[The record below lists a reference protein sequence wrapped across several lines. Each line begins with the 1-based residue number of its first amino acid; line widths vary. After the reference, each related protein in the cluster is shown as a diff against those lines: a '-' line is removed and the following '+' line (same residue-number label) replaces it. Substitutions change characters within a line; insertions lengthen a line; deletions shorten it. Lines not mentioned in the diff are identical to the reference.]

1 MNHKARLQDN
11 IPVSNG
17 ESGAVLLLSVIVL
30 AILLG
35 FIAWSTLSTTKTALT
50 SAYQMTNDNQ
60 ARVAAL
66 VGVSALTQY
75 ANGIYQHANDASN
88 GSSTCS
94 QGGGLLGS
102 ILSPICNVATGL
114 VSGMLGNVG
123 TSTPIPNG
131 GNGGVA
137 VYMHPGTTA
146 QATLSNTAP
155 FLGATVSAYVLSN
168 TFTPAGSLS
177 NPPTASAPG
186 LITIVSQGASGH
198 ARATAVAVLG
208 VASPGSGA
216 GSAQGN
222 IPVNLNGDTTFGGNI
237 NLIGGS
243 NSSLSTS
250 GNLTSSGSFT
260 GFNTIISTKS
270 MNLSG
275 SSGAGNLFSD
285 QSITITGSGNYGSL
299 KSLQNVT
306 IGGSVNAQII
316 QTNGTTTLNSSSKVS
331 TITSIGDVTL
341 QSGTAVSNLSTQAN
355 VSATNATV
363 GIANVQGD
371 YSESS
376 NGSAASGNA
385 GGLITFPSS
394 NHNVNLTHTPGL
406 QVPITP
412 LTAATLSSP
421 TVNAAA
427 MKSLAN
433 YAFTLPPSGSAAGII
448 ATVVVQNVNGIPSGT
463 YYLYDGPSNSTYN
476 DYLVTSNSSSF
487 PSPLYKIGS
496 GYSDY
501 NPDITYN
508 NGTWTLAGNS
518 GSTSDIA
525 PGVLWF
531 SGNVKV
537 ADGTYY
543 NSIIATGNITT
554 AGSSQVY
561 AVNYAGGTTPPQN
574 VCSNTGYSTGGIL
587 GIGATT
593 INPSN
598 FCGTSSTSTFNPA
611 SIGNIA
617 LLAGGDITLGSSN
630 AIYGDVIAGDVINTS
645 GSTTIFG
652 YLTSAGM
659 AGGTN
664 SFGASTTINVQ
675 NLPSTFTPT
684 VPVTWSNTAPAST
697 SSGTSLMLKSL
708 YWE

>member
-1 MNHKARLQDN
+1 MNHKVRSQEN
-11 IPVSNG
+11 MPVSNG

-50 SAYQMTNDNQ
+50 SAYQMSNDNQ

-75 ANGIYQHANDASN
+75 ANDIYQHPDDASN
-88 GSSTCS
+88 GSSNCT
-94 QGGGLLGS
+94 QGGGLLGG
-102 ILSPICNVATGL
+102 LLGGLCNLTTGV
-114 VSGMLGNVG
+114 VSGLLGSAG

-137 VYMHPGTTA
+137 VYMHAGTMA

-168 TFTPAGSLS
+168 SFMPADSLS
-177 NPPTASAPG
+177 NPHTASAPG

-208 VASPGSGA
+208 LGPSGSST
-216 GSAQGN
+216 GSIQGN
-222 IPVNLNGDTTFGGNI
+222 VPVNLSGNTTFSGSI

-243 NSSLSTS
+243 NSSLSTK
-250 GNLTSSGSFT
+250 GTLGSSGSFS
-260 GFNTIISTKS
+260 GFNTIISTQS
-270 MNLSG
+270 MTLSG
-275 SSGAGNLFSD
+275 SSGSGNLFSD

-299 KSLQNVT
+299 KSLENVT

-341 QSGTAVSNLSTQAN
+341 QSGTSVSNLSTQAN

-363 GIANVQGD
+363 GTANVQGN

-376 NGSAASGNA
+376 NGSAASGDV
-385 GGLITFPSS
+385 GGSISFPSS
-394 NHNVNLTHTPGL
+394 NLNVNLTHTPGL

-421 TVNAAA
+421 AVNAVA

-433 YAFTLPPSGSAAGII
+433 YAFTPPPSDSVNGIS
-448 ATVVVQNVNGIPSGT
+448 ATVLVNNVNGIPNGT
-463 YYLYDGPSNSTYN
+463 YYLYDSGGTN
-476 DYLVTSNSSSF
+476 DYLVTSNTQ
-487 PSPLYKIGS
+487 PSTFINAYKIGN
-496 GYSDY
+496 GYSAY
-501 NPDITYN
+501 NSDINYS
-508 NGTWTLAGNS
+508 NGTWKLEGNT

-531 SGNVKV
+531 SGNVNV
-537 ADGTYY
+537 ADGTYF

-554 AGSSQVY
+554 AGQSRVY
-561 AVNYAGGTTPPQN
+561 AVNYAGGTTPPEN
-574 VCSNTGYSTGGIL
+574 VCTNTGYSTGGVL

-611 SIGNIA
+611 SVGNIA
-617 LLAGGDITLGSSN
+617 LLAGGDVSLGAS
-630 AIYGDVIAGDVINTS
+630 IVVYGDVIAGDVINTS
-645 GSTTIFG
+645 GSTTIYG

-659 AGGTN
+659 DSGTN
-664 SFGASTTINVQ
+664 SFGASTTVNVQ
-675 NLPSTFTPT
+675 NLPSTFTAT
-684 VPVTWSNTAPAST
+684 VPPTWSSTAPASST
-697 SSGTSLMLKSL
+697 ASSLVLRSL